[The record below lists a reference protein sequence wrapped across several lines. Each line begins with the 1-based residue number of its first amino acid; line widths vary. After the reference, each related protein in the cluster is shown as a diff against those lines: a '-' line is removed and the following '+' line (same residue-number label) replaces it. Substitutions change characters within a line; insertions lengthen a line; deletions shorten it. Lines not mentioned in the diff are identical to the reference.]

1 MVGHPV
7 CTAFIGSSRLEGM
20 DATPQHTFLFADLV
34 GFTAFTE
41 RVGDE
46 TAADAAVA
54 FQTAA
59 ARLAAEYDCEV
70 VKSLGDAVMIHGVT
84 AARVVALALRISN
97 ELAEERWCPPVRMGV
112 HSGTAVRR
120 GSDWYGATVNVAARL
135 ADAAAAG
142 EVLISLTTRNLIAA
156 SGRMTIADRG
166 PRSFKNVGAPVS
178 VFAAAA

>member
-1 MVGHPV
+1 
-7 CTAFIGSSRLEGM
+7 M

-54 FQTAA
+54 FQSTA
-59 ARLAAEYDCEV
+59 ARLAAGYDCEV
-70 VKSLGDAVMIHGVT
+70 VKSLGDAVMIHGSS
-84 AARVVALALRISN
+84 AARVVALALRIAR
-97 ELAEERWCPPVRMGV
+97 ELGDERWCPPVRMGV

-120 GSDWYGATVNVAARL
+120 GGDWYGSTVNVAARL
-135 ADAAAAG
+135 TDAAAAG
-142 EVLISLTTRNLIAA
+142 EVLISLTTRELIASSA
-156 SGRMTIADRG
+156 PMTIADRG
-166 PRSFKNVGAPVS
+166 ARSFKNVGAPVG

>member
-1 MVGHPV
+1 
-7 CTAFIGSSRLEGM
+7 M

-46 TAADAAVA
+46 AAADVAVA

-59 ARLAAEYDCEV
+59 SHLAADYGCDV
-70 VKSLGDAVMIHGVT
+70 VKCLGDAVMIHGDV
-84 AARVVALALRISN
+84 AARVVALALRIAR
-97 ELAEERWCPPVRMGV
+97 ELAAEGWCPPLRMGV

-120 GSDWYGATVNVAARL
+120 SGDWYGSTVNVAARL
-135 ADAAAAG
+135 TDAAGAG
-142 EVLISLTTRNLIAA
+142 EVLISLTTRELLA
-156 SGRMTIADRG
+156 SHGAMTIADRG
-166 PRSFKNVGAPVS
+166 PRSFKNVGAPVG